1 MIPLRFRVGLF
12 CKGLLLAALAF
23 VFVGL
28 LARLLGAAGP
38 RWWWQVAGAVAF
50 GGPALFLV
58 RTARLAWTDALLGQ
72 AVRER
77 GATALASR
85 RAGVSLRR
93 EGGRFVEYLLWNP
106 WTTLQAGGRYT
117 VVFGRHS
124 GVLVAPPELDAE

>member
-12 CKGLLLAALAF
+12 FKGLLLAGLAF

-28 LARLLGAAGP
+28 LARLLGEAGP
-38 RWWWQVAGAVAF
+38 RWWWQVTGTVVF
-50 GGPALFLV
+50 GGPAVFLV

-77 GATALASR
+77 GATALAIR
-85 RAGVSLRR
+85 RAGVSLRGK
-93 EGGRFVEYLLWNP
+93 GGRFVEYLLWNP
-106 WTTLQAGGRYT
+106 WPPLLAGRRYT

-124 GVLVAPPELDAE
+124 GVLVAPPELDEE